1 MNLRILIGKQINE
14 RTIATTFKQYRARE
28 SSLAPNFNRVDSEA
42 FSGSAYKGDSYVS
55 TTDASGTIG
64 FELTKETL
72 EDLLPAGGY
81 ELTGSPTMTR
91 TGFTFTDEAVA
102 TSSGKIEEF
111 YTIIEQNL
119 EDDEERIIIGA
130 QFSNMD
136 IDVTKSQY
144 ALMNCDVLGYTMT
157 YIDTIN
163 HTTFT
168 TISDFNSPITCTTAN
183 LILNNNEISLDT
195 QSAVLS
201 VNNNLENRFGLSSRD
216 ATKRVR
222 NGFIEATLTVTASA
236 YLKPQFKE
244 AWDAMLDG
252 TSLPAILLLQDGYD
266 SGDNV
271 CALFIHNMKVNSPEM
286 TDKSASGGLN
296 IEYDVLN
303 DIVVGTPMSFAFGTI
318 D

>member
-1 MNLRILIGKQINE
+1 MNLRILIGVQTDE
-14 RTIATTFKQYRARE
+14 RTIATAFKQYRARE
-28 SSLAPNFNRVDSEA
+28 SSLAPNFNKVDSEA

-55 TTDASGTIG
+55 TADANGTVG
-64 FELTKETL
+64 FEVTRETL
-72 EDLLPAGGY
+72 EDLLPAAGY
-81 ELTGSPTMTR
+81 VLTGTPTMIR
-91 TGFTFTDEAVA
+91 PGFTFTDEAVA
-102 TSSGKIEEF
+102 TPSGKIEKF

-130 QFSNMD
+130 QFSNVD

-144 ALMNCDVLGYTMT
+144 VLMNCDVLGYTVDYKDAIT
-157 YIDTIN
+157 

-168 TISDFNSPITCTTAN
+168 TISDFNNPVTCVTSN
-183 LILNNNEISLDT
+183 LVLNSNEVSLDT

-201 VNNNLENRFGLSSRD
+201 INNNLENRFGLSTRD
-216 ATKRVR
+216 ATRRVR

-244 AWDAMLDG
+244 AWEAMMDG
-252 TSLPAILLLQDGYD
+252 SSLPSIILLQDGYD

-271 CALFIHNMKVNSPEM
+271 CAIFVHNMKVNSPEM
-286 TDKSASGGLN
+286 TDKNASGGLN

-303 DIVVGTPMSFAFGTI
+303 DITKNTPMSFAFGTI

>member
-1 MNLRILIGKQINE
+1 MNLRILIGEQINE
-14 RTIATTFKQYRARE
+14 RTIATVFKQYRARE
-28 SSLAPNFNRVDSEA
+28 SSLAPNFNQVDSEA

-55 TTDASGTIG
+55 TADANGTVG
-64 FELTKETL
+64 FEITKETL
-72 EDLLPAGGY
+72 KDLLPAAGY
-81 ELTGSPTMTR
+81 VLTGTPAMIR
-91 TGFTFTDEAVA
+91 PGFTFTDEAVA
-102 TSSGKIEEF
+102 TPSGRIEKF

-130 QFSNMD
+130 QFSNLD

-144 ALMNCDVLGYTMT
+144 ALMNCDVLGYTMM
-157 YIDTIN
+157 YVNTIN

-168 TISDFNSPITCTTAN
+168 TISDFNNPVTCVTAN

-195 QSAVLS
+195 QSAILS
-201 VNNNLENRFGLSSRD
+201 INNNLENRFGLSTRD

-222 NGFIEATLTVTASA
+222 NGFIEATLTVTATA
-236 YLKPQFKE
+236 YLKPQFEE
-244 AWDAMLDG
+244 AWNAMMDG
-252 TSLPAILLLQDGYD
+252 TTLPSIILLQDGYD

-271 CALFIHNMKVNSPEM
+271 CALFIHNMKVISPEM
-286 TDKSASGGLN
+286 TDKNAGGGLN

-303 DIVVGTPMSFAFGTI
+303 DITKNTPMSFAFGTI